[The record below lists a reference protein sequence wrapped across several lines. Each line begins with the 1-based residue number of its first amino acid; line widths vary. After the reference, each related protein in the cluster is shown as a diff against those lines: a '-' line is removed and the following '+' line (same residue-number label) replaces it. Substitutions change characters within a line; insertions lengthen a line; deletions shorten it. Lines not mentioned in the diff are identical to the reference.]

1 MRIHRREFLRA
12 AGVAALGPGWP
23 TFAQEASGT
32 IVNDIHSQL
41 NATRVRR
48 VVEVDSLK
56 GLQAAVRSAAAEQT
70 GICIAGGRHAMG
82 GQQFASGATMLDM
95 RRYSRVLGLDRAR
108 GIVEVES
115 GIMWPALLNELHRRQ
130 AGLTRQWGIAQK
142 QTGADRLTIGG
153 AVAANV
159 HGRGLK
165 MKPFVGDIESFVLID
180 AAGNRSHVQP
190 P

>member
-12 AGVAALGPGWP
+12 AGVAALKPSWP

-48 VVEVDSLK
+48 VVEVDSMK

-82 GQQFASGATMLDM
+82 GQQFASGTTMLDAALLEGSGTRSRPRH
-95 RRYSRVLGLDRAR
+95 RRSRVRHHVACASERAPQTPGRVSFVRLDLAF
-108 GIVEVES
+108 S
-115 GIMWPALLNELHRRQ
+115 P
-130 AGLTRQWGIAQK
+130 TRQCAS
-142 QTGADRLTIGG
+142 T
-153 AVAANV
+153 
-159 HGRGLK
+159 
-165 MKPFVGDIESFVLID
+165 
-180 AAGNRSHVQP
+180 
-190 P
+190 